1 MPSPH
6 LPLLFLPMLFLST
19 LFVRTQPYT
28 VSWNI
33 SEALKSVNEN
43 FVCWLCELWSFS
55 QWQRCWEKSR
65 NRGKWKVQQRKSKL
79 PFLSSILACM
89 FSGSRWY
96 RSLSHHCFLQPIAF
110 FFLPRHG
117 ELSKSTPTSF
127 VTWPHYHPPP
137 ALPFGAS
144 RWNLRRGFAC
154 GRLIASEIPVLI
166 ELILLLCSLC
176 SAFELVSRV
185 IVWGCINWLVSKLC
199 VLLSLWWILHLELR
213 EMLVKHETTTKDANE
228 TICMHTCPF
237 TCVSLI
243 WNLIPVTV
251 NSMYWTISLHSLR
264 LWWRTLSPFPLP
276 QASEA
281 HIKIGRI
288 YYHFIFP
295 PQLFRVSSIAGPV
308 WDLISLAFAFVEQQF
323 KYNLLLS

>member
-89 FSGSRWY
+89 FSDSRWY

-117 ELSKSTPTSF
+117 ELSKSTPTPRPSSLGL
-127 VTWPHYHPPP
+127 T
-137 ALPFGAS
+137 
-144 RWNLRRGFAC
+144 
-154 GRLIASEIPVLI
+154 I
-166 ELILLLCSLC
+166 ILLPLCR
-176 SAFELVSRV
+176 LVPHAG
-185 IVWGCINWLVSKLC
+185 IWDGA
-199 VLLSLWWILHLELR
+199 LL
-213 EMLVKHETTTKDANE
+213 A
-228 TICMHTCPF
+228 
-237 TCVSLI
+237 
-243 WNLIPVTV
+243 
-251 NSMYWTISLHSLR
+251 
-264 LWWRTLSPFPLP
+264 
-276 QASEA
+276 
-281 HIKIGRI
+281 
-288 YYHFIFP
+288 
-295 PQLFRVSSIAGPV
+295 AG
-308 WDLISLAFAFVEQQF
+308 
-323 KYNLLLS
+323 

>member
-89 FSGSRWY
+89 FSDSRWY

-117 ELSKSTPTSF
+117 ELSKSTFPKA
-127 VTWPHYHPPP
+127 PPP
-137 ALPFGAS
+137 LVLRHLAS
-144 RWNLRRGFAC
+144 LSSSSRSAVWCLTLESETGLCLRQVNC
-154 GRLIASEIPVLI
+154 
-166 ELILLLCSLC
+166 
-176 SAFELVSRV
+176 
-185 IVWGCINWLVSKLC
+185 
-199 VLLSLWWILHLELR
+199 LW
-213 EMLVKHETTTKDANE
+213 DSCAN
-228 TICMHTCPF
+228 
-237 TCVSLI
+237 
-243 WNLIPVTV
+243 
-251 NSMYWTISLHSLR
+251 
-264 LWWRTLSPFPLP
+264 RTNPT
-276 QASEA
+276 
-281 HIKIGRI
+281 
-288 YYHFIFP
+288 
-295 PQLFRVSSIAGPV
+295 
-308 WDLISLAFAFVEQQF
+308 FV
-323 KYNLLLS
+323 